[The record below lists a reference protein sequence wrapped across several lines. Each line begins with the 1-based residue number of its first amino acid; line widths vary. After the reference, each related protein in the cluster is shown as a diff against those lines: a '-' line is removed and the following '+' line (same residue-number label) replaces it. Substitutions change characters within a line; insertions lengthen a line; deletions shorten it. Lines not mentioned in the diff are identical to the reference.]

1 MQRQLEE
8 QHLDWLMQLAT
19 LQMCYP
25 DIYVDE
31 AADKLARK
39 EPLTTEEN
47 EALAGWARCI
57 ADTAFQP
64 PLPEI
69 FGLLA
74 KELEKRIAGE
84 EAYGLLARY
93 QELVETHKADPCTDL
108 IWLAR
113 RTSRFMDRPTLTL
126 KQYQKLTGNRHPGM
140 ANILPGNLVPWE
152 IAVDEKADELK
163 MTSDELE
170 KAILLAYDREKEI
183 FSLLAELKAQAK
195 GGGQR

>member
-1 MQRQLEE
+1 
-8 QHLDWLMQLAT
+8 MQLAA
-19 LQMCYP
+19 LQICYP

-31 AADKLARK
+31 AADKLAKK
-39 EPLTTEEN
+39 EPLTTEET
-47 EALAGWARCI
+47 EALANWARCV
-57 ADTAFQP
+57 AESAYQP

-69 FGLLA
+69 FSVLA
-74 KELEKRIAGE
+74 RELEKRITGE
-84 EAYGLLARY
+84 EAYQLLARY

-126 KQYQKLTGNRHPGM
+126 KQYQRLTGRRHPGM
-140 ANILPGNLVPWE
+140 ANILPGNLIPWE

-163 MTSDELE
+163 MSSDELE
-170 KAILLAYDREKEI
+170 KRILRAYDREKEI